1 MTMPSWISRV
11 RYAIGDA
18 FTRMRWHPLST
29 SPHRR
34 YDEMLVQVSDGFGI
48 GIARVQWSPDSSAF
62 QLIERG
68 RLMDQPRWWR
78 LLSAPPR

>member
-1 MTMPSWISRV
+1 MISRL

-18 FTRMRWHPLST
+18 FTRMRWHSFSK

-34 YDEMLVQVSDGFGI
+34 YDDMLVQVSDGVGV
-48 GIARVQWSPDSSAF
+48 GVARVQWAPDVTTF

-78 LLSAPPR
+78 LMSAPPR